1 MNSLPAA
8 AGLRNFA
15 VDDRLRQTG
24 GRMSKSIRYTSEQ
37 SLQILRDVEHAISN
51 GETIRGAC
59 RLAGI
64 AQETYRRWRQGREGV
79 HTDQILK
86 KLQKENADLRRL
98 VMKLSLEKQMLLD
111 ITSNHLRLPMPG
123 TPKKARS
130 KTDSENKKRQNSDP
144 EY

>member
-1 MNSLPAA
+1 
-8 AGLRNFA
+8 
-15 VDDRLRQTG
+15 
-24 GRMSKSIRYTSEQ
+24 MSKSIRYTSEQ
-37 SLQILRDVEHAISN
+37 SLQILGGVEHAIRN

-64 AQETYRRWRQGREGV
+64 AQETYHRWRRGREGV

-98 VMKLSLEKQMLLD
+98 VLKLSLEKQTLLD
-111 ITSNHLRLPMPG
+111 ITSNHLRLSMPG
-123 TPKKARS
+123 TPKQAS
-130 KTDSENKKRQNSDP
+130 SQTDLENKKRQNSEP